1 MKLTVR
7 TILLCA
13 LCLIIGNSNLWAQ
26 VSVEADSLPKPTEQ
40 AHVHSVRKA
49 TLMSTALPGLGQAYN
64 RKYWKIPVVYAGL
77 ATCGYF
83 IRDNAQNHRFYRD
96 NLIAELDNNP
106 ATINTSGESVNNLRQ
121 LVDDYRRW
129 LDLSVISLAVV
140 YALNIIDA
148 HVDAHLFDFDVSDD
162 LTFQIHPTAVP
173 TDRVN
178 AGVRLVINF

>member
-1 MKLTVR
+1 MST
-7 TILLCA
+7 A
-13 LCLIIGNSNLWAQ
+13 QFWAQ
-26 VSVEADSLPKPTEQ
+26 VRAEADTVPQPTERV
-40 AHVHSVRKA
+40 HVHSVRKA

-64 RKYWKIPVVYAGL
+64 RKYWKMPIVYAGL

-83 IRDNAQNHRFYRD
+83 IHDNARNHRFYRD
-96 NLIAELDNNP
+96 NLIAELDGDP
-106 ATINTSGESVNNLRQ
+106 TTINTTGASASQLR
-121 LVDDYRRW
+121 LIVDDYRRW
-129 LDLSVISLAVV
+129 LDLSVIATALV

-162 LTFQIHPTAVP
+162 LTFQIHPTALP

>member
-1 MKLTVR
+1 VKLTVR

-13 LCLIIGNSNLWAQ
+13 LCLVIGNSTLWAQ
-26 VSVEADSLPKPTEQ
+26 VSIEADTLPKPMEQ
-40 AHVHSVRKA
+40 VHVHSVRKA

-83 IRDNAQNHRFYRD
+83 IRDNARNHRFYRD

-106 ATINTSGESVNNLRQ
+106 ATINTTGATAIQLRPV
-121 LVDDYRRW
+121 VDQYRRW

-162 LTFQIHPTAVP
+162 LTFQIHPTALP